1 MDYYKIYKA
10 GFSIIKQF
18 ESLQDAQTF
27 ADGLGV
33 GYTAEFYKPYMPP
46 TIQQRLEK
54 DLNFG
59 DYLIFVFVEDN
70 RIMDI
75 TPEQSEAV
83 LVKFR
88 DILAFAQT
96 GAITSIQNY
105 LPLITTGDV
114 FTQQRKD
121 KYILLIN
128 DYLAQYPV

>member
-18 ESLQDAQTF
+18 ESLQAAQTF

-33 GYTAEFYKPYMPP
+33 GYTAEFYKAYTPP
-46 TIQQRLEK
+46 TIQDRLEK

-70 RIMDI
+70 RIMNI
-75 TPEQSEAV
+75 TPEQSETV
-83 LVKFR
+83 LSKFR

-105 LPLITTGDV
+105 LPLIPTDDV
-114 FTQQRKD
+114 FTQERKD

>member
-1 MDYYKIYKA
+1 MDYYKIYNA

-18 ESLQDAQTF
+18 ESLQGAQTF

-33 GYTAEFYKPYMPP
+33 GYTAEFYKAYTPP
-46 TIQQRLEK
+46 TIQERLQK

-70 RIMDI
+70 RLMNI

-83 LVKFR
+83 LIKFR
-88 DILAFAQT
+88 DILAFSQT
-96 GAITSIQNY
+96 GAITSIKNY
-105 LPLITTGDV
+105 LPLIATDDV

-128 DYLAQYPV
+128 DYLSQYPV

>member
-33 GYTAEFYKPYMPP
+33 GYTAEFYKAYTPP

-70 RIMDI
+70 RIMNI

-83 LVKFR
+83 LTKFR
-88 DILAFAQT
+88 DVLAFAQT

-105 LPLITTGDV
+105 LPLIATDDV

>member
-1 MDYYKIYKA
+1 MDYYKIYK
-10 GFSIIKQF
+10 GNWSLIRQF
-18 ESLQDAQTF
+18 ESLQEAQTF

-33 GYTAEFYKPYMPP
+33 GYTAEFYKEYTPP
-46 TIQQRLEK
+46 TIQKRLEN

-59 DYLIFVFVEDN
+59 NYLIFIFVEDN
-70 RIMDI
+70 RLMNI

-88 DILAFAQT
+88 DILAFSQT
-96 GAITSIQNY
+96 GAITSIKNY
-105 LPLITTGDV
+105 LPLIATDDV

-128 DYLAQYPV
+128 DYLSQYPV